1 MSDNNAEGMEKM
13 HILQNLLTNEF
24 IERIKL
30 GEAEP
35 SLLNAARQYLK
46 DNGVH
51 SALKQDTKMQD
62 LVSVLPFKESN
73 YTLHVK
79 CLLKILFQKS

>member
-1 MSDNNAEGMEKM
+1 MSDNNIKGMEKM
-13 HILQNLLTNEF
+13 HVLQDLLTNEF
-24 IERIKL
+24 IDRIKI

-62 LVSVLPFKESN
+62 LVSVLPFKDEEETDRVVASGGE
-73 YTLHVK
+73 
-79 CLLKILFQKS
+79 